1 MCDNSS
7 SHILLS
13 ESEADK
19 KAIAELERQLKTQSG
34 IRAELTRAKLEELKA
49 QIKAEQKMKKSLER
63 SRKNFTKNLKS
74 IAEENDPR
82 LLLSLNNDDLDQLSL
97 NLGYADS
104 VDEFIEQSDNISKAA
119 QATANIVDPNRTL
132 TQIEL
137 DIIDTAKR
145 AAVESMFNFLILPKL
160 NKGVKEALLS
170 MTLET
175 PVNQAMSSL
184 AQSLEQAQ
192 GRQLTEINTQIS
204 TFGRTVTATIAE
216 GAGLKYF
223 LYTGPQDGLTRKFCS
238 PLVNKVVSEKQ
249 MNQLDNGQGLS
260 VKTAGGGY
268 NCRHSWSPVTEG
280 FIKAANL
287 SKATS
292 KDIQDANK
300 GGRRK

>member
-1 MCDNSS
+1 MCNNSE
-7 SHILLS
+7 SHVLLS
-13 ESEADK
+13 ESDADK
-19 KAIAELERQLKTQSG
+19 RAVSELENQLRSQSG
-34 IRAELTRAKLEELKA
+34 IRAELTRAKLEELKT
-49 QIKAEQKMKKSLER
+49 QIKAESKMKKSLER
-63 SRKNFTKNLKS
+63 SRKSFTKNLKRMTKD
-74 IAEENDPR
+74 NDPR
-82 LLLSLNNDDLDQLSL
+82 LLLSLNNDDLEQLSL
-97 NLGYADS
+97 NFGYADS
-104 VDEFIEQSDNISKAA
+104 VEEFIEQSDNISKAA
-119 QATANIVDPNRTL
+119 QATASIVEPNRTL
-132 TQIEL
+132 TQMEL

-145 AAVESMFNFLILPKL
+145 AATESIFNFLILPKI
-160 NKGVKEALLS
+160 NKGVREALIA
-170 MTLET
+170 MTLDT

-204 TFGRTVTATIAE
+204 MFGRTVTATIAE

-238 PLVNKVVSEKQ
+238 PLVNKVISEKQ
-249 MNQLDNGQGLS
+249 MNNLDNGQGLS

-268 NCRHSWSPVTEG
+268 NCRHSWSPVTDG